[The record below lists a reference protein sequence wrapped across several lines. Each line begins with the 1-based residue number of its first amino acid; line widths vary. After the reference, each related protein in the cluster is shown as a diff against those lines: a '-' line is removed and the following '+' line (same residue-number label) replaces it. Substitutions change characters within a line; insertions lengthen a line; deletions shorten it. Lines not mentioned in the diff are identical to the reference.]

1 MLPKPLNHRIAA
13 WDVNGGLPARTD
25 FGARMSLDHAMN
37 ANGSRRRIP
46 REGIASQQGATCKVV
61 STLPGGE
68 ESNRVSV
75 PIFRGRWRFEG
86 ELLLVRED
94 RSGRASGVPVVM
106 PMALPG
112 SYARTG

>member
-1 MLPKPLNHRIAA
+1 MAPWMRHIG
-13 WDVNGGLPARTD
+13 VFHISYLPARTD
-25 FGARMSLDHAMN
+25 FGARMPLDHAMN

-46 REGIASQQGATCKVV
+46 REGIASQQGATSVV
-61 STLPGGE
+61 STLFTRG